1 MYRIE
6 PCMSRKE
13 ESEVSLSLIKV
24 MSTLA
29 LKCTELNHALK
40 YWVNSNI
47 LYLPDVTKSSIPYIN
62 SKISLKIISYETVY
76 LILI

>member
-40 YWVNSNI
+40 CWVNSNI